1 MKLKDL
7 EKIKLLETALMLG
20 VMVGIPTGML
30 SVAFFSGDPEIAS
43 LAKLFEE
50 ATSLLN
56 DNNNLSL
63 YTFLSMLPRITDS
76 LLSSRIEPT
85 TEDYKQIKI
94 LYNNVV
100 SNLAN
105 FLKEQNIT
113 DPAEIFVAYQFMFR
127 NGYISYNHNFNY
139 DYDMKDLRKL
149 GGADVIRGTGV
160 CRSISAF
167 LTDLYKEMGYDSF
180 NLLVNANDTILEN
193 IDKQGDYPKWKI
205 NKKTN
210 KLVKIISKS
219 TEFANFSNHL
229 ITAVEK
235 DGKIYVF
242 DPTNDAL
249 LIKGKNNKL
258 ILPNGKKGRMKIA
271 CIVNCMEY
279 VNGNL
284 GNLKLTPQI
293 YKQLK
298 NDTIDY
304 EDYQKIYKNTLNYI
318 KNNVLLFEEFYHNN
332 ESLYSELFEKINNVS
347 SLIKR
352 NNPELLIIES
362 ILNTIKERLQNI
374 KERTQNKVK

>member
-1 MKLKDL
+1 MISWLSKW
-7 EKIKLLETALMLG
+7 AQ
-20 VMVGIPTGML
+20 GII
-30 SVAFFSGDPEIAS
+30 VAVIIAT
-43 LAKLFEE
+43 L
-50 ATSLLN
+50 
-56 DNNNLSL
+56 
-63 YTFLSMLPRITDS
+63 
-76 LLSSRIEPT
+76 IE
-85 TEDYKQIKI
+85 
-94 LYNNVV
+94 
-100 SNLAN
+100 
-105 FLKEQNIT
+105 
-113 DPAEIFVAYQFMFR
+113 
-127 NGYISYNHNFNY
+127 
-139 DYDMKDLRKL
+139 
-149 GGADVIRGTGV
+149 
-160 CRSISAF
+160 
-167 LTDLYKEMGYDSF
+167 
-180 NLLVNANDTILEN
+180 
-193 IDKQGDYPKWKI
+193 
-205 NKKTN
+205 
-210 KLVKIISKS
+210 
-219 TEFANFSNHL
+219 
-229 ITAVEK
+229 
-235 DGKIYVF
+235 
-242 DPTNDAL
+242 
-249 LIKGKNNKL
+249 L